1 MNRILKYPLLAEAG
15 EDDKSAGGETFT
27 REQVTAMIADAVG
40 KEVAGLKA
48 NNEAL
53 LSEKK
58 EAARQA
64 KEAAEAKLR
73 AEQERAKQSGELE
86 TFEKTL
92 RSQYDQQIAERDS
105 RYGKL
110 AERVLGSE
118 RKAVVGSIAGILI
131 DESAADIIGMMV
143 KTEFDESGEVL
154 TKFVDASGNIITT
167 DVEQFKKYLGSHK
180 AFSHL
185 VKADA
190 ATGGGAG
197 GNKQGGG
204 AANFANMTATE
215 RAILANKD
223 PALYE
228 RLSAKS

>member
-1 MNRILKYPLLAEAG
+1 MTRILKYPLLAEAG
-15 EDDKSAGGETFT
+15 EDNQTAGGETFT
-27 REQVTAMIADAVG
+27 REQVTAMIAEAVG

-92 RSQYDQQIAERDS
+92 RSQYDQQLAASNE

-110 AERVLGSE
+110 ADRVLGSE
-118 RKAVVGSIAGILI
+118 RKAVVGSISGILI
-131 DESAADIIGMMV
+131 DESAADIICMMV
-143 KTEFDESGEVL
+143 KTEFDEAGEVL

>member
-15 EDDKSAGGETFT
+15 EDEQPAGGETFT
-27 REQVTAMIADAVG
+27 REQVTAMIAEAVG

-92 RSQYDQQIAERDS
+92 RSQYDQQLAASNE

-110 AERVLGSE
+110 ADRVLGSE
-118 RKAVVGSIAGILI
+118 RKAVVGSISGILI

-143 KTEFDESGEVL
+143 KTEFDEAGEVL

>member
-15 EDDKSAGGETFT
+15 VEEQPAGGETFT
-27 REQVTAMIADAVG
+27 REQVTAMIAEAVG

-92 RSQYDQQIAERDS
+92 RSQYDQQLAASNE

-110 AERVLGSE
+110 ADRVLGSE
-118 RKAVVGSIAGILI
+118 RKAVVGSISDILI
-131 DESAADIIGMMV
+131 DKSAADVIGMMV
-143 KTEFDESGEVL
+143 KTEFDEAGEVL
-154 TKFVDASGNIITT
+154 TKFVDAFGNIITT

>member
-1 MNRILKYPLLAEAG
+1 MNRFLKYPLQAEAG
-15 EDDKSAGGETFT
+15 EDEQPAGGDTFT
-27 REQVTAMIADAVG
+27 REQVEAMIADAVG

-92 RSQYDQQIAERDS
+92 RSQYDQQIAERDA
-105 RYGKL
+105 RYSKL
-110 AERVLGSE
+110 SERILGSE
-118 RKAVVGSIAGILI
+118 RKAIINSIASILI
-131 DESAADIIGMMV
+131 DESAADIVGMMV
-143 KTEFDESGEVL
+143 KAEFDGDEVV
-154 TKFVDASGNIITT
+154 TKFVDASGNVITT
-167 DVEQFKKYLGSHK
+167 DPAQFKKYLSEHK

-197 GNKQGGG
+197 GNKNPAGG
-204 AANFANMTATE
+204 AGGNID
-215 RAILANKD
+215 AID
-223 PALYE
+223 Q
-228 RLSAKS
+228 RLQKKFGKRG

>member
-1 MNRILKYPLLAEAG
+1 MKTRFLKYPLLAEAG
-15 EDDKSAGGETFT
+15 EEEQSAGGETFT
-27 REQVTAMIADAVG
+27 REQVTAMIAEAVG

-92 RSQYDQQIAERDS
+92 RSQYDRQIAERDE

-110 AERVLGSE
+110 ADRVLGSE
-118 RKAVVGSIAGILI
+118 RKAVIGAISGILI
-131 DESAADIIGMMV
+131 DESAADIVGMMV
-143 KTEFDESGEVL
+143 KTEFDEAGEVL
-154 TKFVDASGNIITT
+154 TKFVDASGNVITT
-167 DVEQFKKYLGSHK
+167 DPEQFKKYLGEHK

-185 VKADA
+185 VKSDA

-197 GNKQGGG
+197 GSKKPAGG
-204 AANFANMTATE
+204 AGGNLD
-215 RAILANKD
+215 AID
-223 PALYE
+223 Q
-228 RLSAKS
+228 RLQQKFGKRG

>member
-15 EDDKSAGGETFT
+15 EEEQPAGGDTFT
-27 REQVTAMIADAVG
+27 REQVTAMIAEAVG

-92 RSQYDQQIAERDS
+92 RSQYDQQLAASNE

-110 AERVLGSE
+110 ADRVLGSE
-118 RKAVVGSIAGILI
+118 RKAVVGSVSGILI

-143 KTEFDESGEVL
+143 KTEFDEEGEVL

-215 RAILANKD
+215 RAVLANKD
-223 PALYE
+223 PALYA
-228 RLSAKS
+228 RLTAKS

>member
-1 MNRILKYPLLAEAG
+1 MNRFLKYPLQAEAG
-15 EDDKSAGGETFT
+15 EDEQPAGGDTFT
-27 REQVTAMIADAVG
+27 REQVTAMIAEAVG

-92 RSQYDQQIAERDS
+92 RSQYDQQIAERDE

-110 AERVLGSE
+110 ADRVLGSE
-118 RKAVVGSIAGILI
+118 RKAVIGAISGILI
-131 DESAADIIGMMV
+131 DESAADIVGMMV
-143 KTEFDESGEVL
+143 KTEFDEAGEVL
-154 TKFVDASGNIITT
+154 TKFVDASGNVITT
-167 DVEQFKKYLGSHK
+167 DPEQFKKYLGAHK

-197 GNKQGGG
+197 GNKKPAGG
-204 AANFANMTATE
+204 AGGNLD
-215 RAILANKD
+215 AID
-223 PALYE
+223 Q
-228 RLSAKS
+228 RLQQKFGKRG

>member
-1 MNRILKYPLLAEAG
+1 MNRFLKYPLLAEAG
-15 EDDKSAGGETFT
+15 EENQPAGGDTFT
-27 REQVTAMIADAVG
+27 REQVEAMIAEAVG

-73 AEQERAKQSGELE
+73 AEQERARQSGELE

-92 RSQYDQQIAERDS
+92 RSQYDQQLAASNE

-110 AERVLGSE
+110 ADRVLGSE
-118 RKAVVGSIAGILI
+118 RKAVVGSISGILI
-131 DESAADIIGMMV
+131 DESAADVIGMMV
-143 KTEFDESGEVL
+143 KTEFDEAGEVL
-154 TKFVDASGNIITT
+154 TKFVDASGNLITT
-167 DVEQFKKYLGSHK
+167 DVEQFKKYLGDHK